1 MDRAVT
7 DWLAPGVAVPELG
20 TVQETVTFAEAAA
33 AAGAQVLWCAGGWGY
48 GPMPLLGMLAER
60 TDAVLG
66 TGIANAFARSP
77 GALAMDALALHG
89 ATEGRFVLGVGTGTP
104 LIAEGFHGVPF
115 ERPVRRVRETI
126 EVVRLALAGE
136 RIDYDGA
143 VFDLEGMRLYGVP
156 DGGVEVPIVAAALGR
171 TNRAMALDFAD
182 GITTYLLPLDAIP
195 DALEAARS
203 RSTTGGSVPV
213 VAQVPTCVSADPAEA
228 RSLMARHLAYYV
240 GALDVYHDVVA
251 DHGFRAVAEDI
262 RSAWQAD
269 DRDRARERVPAE
281 LMDAVGVVGT
291 PERARER
298 LDALAA
304 GPADAIV
311 LSFPEG
317 AGARMRELALEA
329 LAEHTA

>member
-1 MDRAVT
+1 MT
-7 DWLAPGVAVPELG
+7 DWLAPGVVVPELE
-20 TVQETVTFAEAAA
+20 TVQETVAFGEAAA
-33 AAGAQVLWCAGGWGY
+33 AAGAKVLWCAGGWGY

-115 ERPVRRVRETI
+115 ERPVRRLRETI
-126 EVVRLALAGE
+126 EIVRLALAGE
-136 RIDYDGA
+136 RLEYDGA
-143 VFDLEGMRLYGVP
+143 VFDLDGPALYAVP
-156 DGGVEVPIVAAALGR
+156 EGGVEAPIVAAALGL
-171 TNRAMALDFAD
+171 TNRAMALDYAD

-195 DALEAARS
+195 DALESARE
-203 RSTTGGSVPV
+203 RSATGGSVPV
-213 VAQVPTCVSADPAEA
+213 IAQVPTCVSDDPEEA
-228 RSLMARHLAYYV
+228 QALMARHLAYYV

-251 DHGFRAVAEDI
+251 EHGFREVAGGI
-262 RSAWQAD
+262 RSAWEAGE
-269 DRDRARERVPAE
+269 RDRARELVPRG
-281 LMDAVGVVGT
+281 LMDAVGLVGG
-291 PERARER
+291 PGRARDR
-298 LDALAA
+298 LGELAA
-304 GPADAIV
+304 GPADAVV

-317 AGARMRELALEA
+317 TDERMRELGLEA